1 MSLHA
6 SLETPFIPDLLLLDS
21 FNFLY
26 WLLDDI
32 SVALEYIKFG
42 NPRKFRL
49 VQLLIILF
57 PLQINLLKVNCMTI
71 KLRGKK
77 E

>member
-26 WLLDDI
+26 WLLEDI
-32 SVALEYIKFG
+32 SMALDYKKFG
-42 NPRKFRL
+42 NLGKFLL
-49 VQLLIILF
+49 V
-57 PLQINLLKVNCMTI
+57 
-71 KLRGKK
+71 
-77 E
+77 

>member
-26 WLLDDI
+26 WLLDNI

-42 NPRKFRL
+42 NPRKFLL
-49 VQLLIILF
+49 V
-57 PLQINLLKVNCMTI
+57 
-71 KLRGKK
+71 
-77 E
+77 

>member
-42 NPRKFRL
+42 NPRKFIL

-57 PLQINLLKVNCMTI
+57 PLQIKLLKVNCMTI